1 MDSRSIFR
9 PIVPVYDLLNRLLSL
24 GIDQSWRR
32 EAARRFSA
40 GRVLDLA
47 CGTGDL
53 SLALAPR
60 CRVVGADILPEML
73 ARAMTKKRAARFYFP
88 LVAAAGESLP
98 FKAASMDGV
107 TVAFGVRN
115 FADREAGLKE
125 MARVIRP
132 GGRAVILEFAMP
144 DRKGLRS
151 LYLSYFRGVLP
162 FLGRVVSGDE
172 RAYSYLPESVLN
184 FPPPAEFRREI
195 LGAGFSEVTIQDL
208 TFGIVRL
215 YDARR

>member
-1 MDSRSIFR
+1 
-9 PIVPVYDLLNRLLSL
+9 
-24 GIDQSWRR
+24 
-32 EAARRFSA
+32 
-40 GRVLDLA
+40 
-47 CGTGDL
+47 
-53 SLALAPR
+53 
-60 CRVVGADILPEML
+60 
-73 ARAMTKKRAARFYFP
+73 MTKKRAARFYFP